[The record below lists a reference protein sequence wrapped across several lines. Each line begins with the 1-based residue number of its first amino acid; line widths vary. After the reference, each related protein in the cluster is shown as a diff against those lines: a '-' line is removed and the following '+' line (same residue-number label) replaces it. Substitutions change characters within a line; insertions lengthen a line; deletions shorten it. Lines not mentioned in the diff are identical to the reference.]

1 MWQSTQGIPNIPDI
15 THPQELIEFGN
26 QILKVSLIL
35 IILIGFLGIGIAI
48 LNSSFRH
55 TQKSEPNILIN
66 ELVSQYFNLLKKLAH
81 LILVL
86 ILLVGGFFLCSTLSN
101 RYHNWEQAKIAKI
114 AAGVAG
120 DRANG
125 TEFYRLEQIAPKVR
139 YIVEEPYT
147 YYQWVD
153 NKRVEIKS
161 MRNVDKYLRINSS
174 EIEVNINQ
182 AKDVQ
187 NLKAIYVVDFSAEYQ
202 VTNQLQDIQDFFFE
216 IRPPYGYSL
225 LQNFRV
231 EQNNQRLI
239 PTNPENYNFPFNLSP
254 GETIN
259 FKVNY
264 QAQGRPRWI
273 YNANNQLLSNFQLT
287 ALANFPKADFA
298 SGIVP
303 TETIES
309 NQGRKFT
316 WIFNDNVSVKN
327 PFGVFTATDP
337 VKNTGIL
344 PRLLILTPLLFLWWL
359 ILLYFSLPLNLR
371 DVAILGG
378 IFFACLLTLT
388 YFSRLIDAKFVWSL
402 ISPILLFLVW
412 GLGSNRQASL
422 AAIICTIAGGILPIF
437 ALLVPYSGLTLS
449 IAGLLSIIWLVV
461 RHWYG
466 RNIINN

>member
-26 QILKVSLIL
+26 QILKVSLTL
-35 IILIGFLGIGIAI
+35 IILIGFFGIGIAI
-48 LNSSFRH
+48 INFSFRH
-55 TQKSEPNILIN
+55 RQESEANILIN
-66 ELVSQYFNLLKKLAH
+66 ELVSRYSSLLKKLPH

-86 ILLVGGFFLCSTLSN
+86 TLVIGGFFLCSTISN
-101 RYHNWEQAKIAKI
+101 RYHHWEQAKIAKI

-120 DRANG
+120 DR
-125 TEFYRLEQIAPKVR
+125 LEQMAPKVR

-153 NKRVEIKS
+153 NKRVEVKS
-161 MRNVDKYLRINSS
+161 TRNLDKYLRINASK
-174 EIEVNINQ
+174 IQVNINQ

-239 PTNPENYNFPFNLSP
+239 PTNPENYSFPFNLSS

-264 QAQGRPRWI
+264 QGQGGPRWI
-273 YNANNQLLSNFQLT
+273 YNANNQLLSNFRLT

-309 NQGRKFT
+309 NEGRKFT

-344 PRLLILTPLLFLWWL
+344 PRLLILAPLLFLWWL
-359 ILLYFSLPLNLR
+359 ILLYFSLPLSLR

-388 YFSRLIDAKFVWSL
+388 YCSRLIDAKFVWSL

-412 GLGSNRQASL
+412 GLGSTRQTFL
-422 AAIICTIAGGILPIF
+422 AAIICTIAGGILPVF

-449 IAGLLSIIWLVV
+449 IAGLLSVIWLVV

-466 RNIINN
+466 WYSYE

>member
-1 MWQSTQGIPNIPDI
+1 MRQSTQGIPNIPDI

-26 QILKVSLIL
+26 QILKVSLTL

-48 LNSSFRH
+48 INSSFRH
-55 TQKSEPNILIN
+55 RQESEANILIN
-66 ELVSQYFNLLKKLAH
+66 ELVSRYSSLLKSLPH
-81 LILVL
+81 IILVL
-86 ILLVGGFFLCSTLSN
+86 TLVIGGFFLCSTISN
-101 RYHNWEQAKIAKI
+101 RYHHWEQAKIAKI
-114 AAGVAG
+114 VAGVAG
-120 DRANG
+120 
-125 TEFYRLEQIAPKVR
+125 YRLEQMAPKVR
-139 YIVEEPYT
+139 YIGEEPYT
-147 YYQWVD
+147 YYQWID
-153 NKRVEIKS
+153 NKQVEVQS
-161 MRNVDKYLRINSS
+161 TRNVDKYLRINSS

-187 NLKAIYVVDFSAEYQ
+187 NLKAIYVVYFSAEYQ
-202 VTNQLQDIQDFFFE
+202 VTNQLQNIQEFFFD

-225 LQNFRV
+225 LQNFRL

-239 PTNPENYNFPFNLSP
+239 PTNPENYSFPFNLSP

-264 QAQGRPRWI
+264 QAQGGPRWI

-287 ALANFPKADFA
+287 ALANFSKADFA

-309 NQGRKFT
+309 IESNNGPKFT
-316 WIFNDNVSVKN
+316 WVFNDNVSVKN
-327 PFGVFTATDP
+327 PFGVFTATAP

-344 PRLLILTPLLFLWWL
+344 PRLLILAPLLFLWWL
-359 ILLYFSLPLNLR
+359 IMLYFSLPLSLR

-388 YFSRLIDAKFVWSL
+388 YCSRLIDAKFVWSL

-412 GLGSNRQASL
+412 GLGSTRQASL
-422 AAIICTIAGGILPIF
+422 AAIICTIAGGILPVF
-437 ALLVPYSGLTLS
+437 ALLISYSGLTLS
-449 IAGLLSIIWLVV
+449 IAGLLSVIWLVA
-461 RHWYG
+461 RYWYG
-466 RNIINN
+466 WDIINNSSS

>member
-1 MWQSTQGIPNIPDI
+1 MWQSSQGIPNIPDI
-15 THPQELIEFGN
+15 THPKELIEFGDG
-26 QILKVSLIL
+26 ILKGSFTL
-35 IILIGFLGIGIAI
+35 IILIVFLGIGIAI
-48 LNSSFRH
+48 INFSFRH
-55 TQKSEPNILIN
+55 RQESEVNILIN
-66 ELVSQYFNLLKKLAH
+66 ELVSQYSSLLKSLPH

-86 ILLVGGFFLCSTLSN
+86 TLVIGGFFLCSTLSN
-101 RYHNWEQAKIAKI
+101 RYHNWEQAKISKI

-120 DRANG
+120 D
-125 TEFYRLEQIAPKVR
+125 RLEQIAPKVR

-153 NKRVEIKS
+153 NKQVEIKS
-161 MRNVDKYLRINSS
+161 TRNIDKYLNINASK
-174 EIEVNINQ
+174 IQVNINQ

-187 NLKAIYVVDFSAEYQ
+187 DLKAVYVVDFSAEYQ
-202 VTNQLQDIQDFFFE
+202 VTNQLQDIQEFFFD

-231 EQNNQRLI
+231 EQNNKRLI
-239 PTNPENYNFPFNLSP
+239 PTNPGNYSFPFNLSP

-264 QAQGRPRWI
+264 QAQGGPRWI
-273 YNANNQLLSNFQLT
+273 YNANNQLLSNFRLI

-309 NQGRKFT
+309 NSGRKFT
-316 WIFNDNVSVKN
+316 WLFDDNVSVKN
-327 PFGVFTATDP
+327 PFGVFTATDL

-344 PRLLILTPLLFLWWL
+344 PRLLILAPLLFLWWL

-388 YFSRLIDAKFVWSL
+388 YFSRFIDAKFAWSL

-412 GLGSNRQASL
+412 GLGSNRQAFL

-449 IAGLLSIIWLVV
+449 IAGLLSVVWLVV

-466 RNIINN
+466 WCSVNNSFN

>member
-15 THPQELIEFGN
+15 THPQELIELGN
-26 QILKVSLIL
+26 QILKVSLTL
-35 IILIGFLGIGIAI
+35 IILIGFLGLFIAI
-48 LNSSFRH
+48 INSSFRH
-55 TQKSEPNILIN
+55 QQESEANILIN
-66 ELVSQYFNLLKKLAH
+66 ELVSRYSSLLKKLPH

-101 RYHNWEQAKIAKI
+101 RYHNWEQAKIAQI

-120 DRANG
+120 N
-125 TEFYRLEQIAPKVR
+125 RLEQIAPKIR
-139 YIVEEPYT
+139 YVIAEPYT

-153 NKRVEIKS
+153 NKQVEVES
-161 MRNVDKYLRINSS
+161 TRNVDKYLNINASK
-174 EIEVNINQ
+174 IQVNINQ

-187 NLKAIYVVDFSAEYQ
+187 NLKAVYVVDFSAEYQ
-202 VTNQLQDIQDFFFE
+202 VTNQLQDIQEFFFD
-216 IRPPYGYSL
+216 IRPPYSYSL

-231 EQNNQRLI
+231 EQNNKRLI
-239 PTNPENYNFPFNLSP
+239 PTNPGNYTFPFSLSP
-254 GETIN
+254 GETVN

-264 QAQGRPRWI
+264 QAQGGPRWI
-273 YNANNQLLSNFQLT
+273 YNANNQLLSNFQLI

-309 NQGRKFT
+309 NSGRKFT
-316 WIFNDNVSVKN
+316 WVFDDNVSVKN
-327 PFGVFTATDP
+327 PFGVFTATDSI
-337 VKNTGIL
+337 KNTGIL
-344 PRLLILTPLLFLWWL
+344 PRLLILAPLLFLWWL

-388 YFSRLIDAKFVWSL
+388 YCSRLIDAKFAWSL
-402 ISPILLFLVW
+402 ISPIFIFLVW

-422 AAIICTIAGGILPIF
+422 AVIICTIAGGILPIF
-437 ALLVPYSGLTLS
+437 ALLVSYSGLTLS
-449 IAGLLSIIWLVV
+449 IAGLLSVIWLVV
-461 RHWYG
+461 RHWY
-466 RNIINN
+466 RWYSYE